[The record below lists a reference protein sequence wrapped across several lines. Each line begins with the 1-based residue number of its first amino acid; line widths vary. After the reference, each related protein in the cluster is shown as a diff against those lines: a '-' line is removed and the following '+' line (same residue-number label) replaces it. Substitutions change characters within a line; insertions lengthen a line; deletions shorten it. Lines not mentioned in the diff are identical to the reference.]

1 MKKILLLFV
10 FLPVFLS
17 ACALCALGVPKV
29 HTSVKLDILHNELQT
44 IHIQWEFTDKFTKQI
59 LQSYDSN
66 LNDKLDSFEVD
77 NVEDI
82 LTAYIAQKHYLTSIS
97 FYNEKDKA
105 GVLEISPFSSGEK
118 LSFIN
123 NKLLFNFS
131 LHVKGVHLKPSDVLK
146 IVFEDKDGFFD
157 FRVVP
162 QKEYELPSGLWVLPN
177 TNFNFV
183 FYKMSEVYKK
193 NTQTKKLSQIIPNID
208 SANKKEIKEQ
218 KISPYLRFLQE
229 KLQSYTH
236 NIKKLMKEENSPLK
250 MFSLLLFS
258 FLYGFFH
265 ALGPGH
271 GKTLVGSYF
280 LAKGGSWYGAF
291 LMAIRIGII
300 HVLGAFILVM
310 ASVYFI
316 ETFISKVVND
326 VTQYTSYFSAML
338 IIVIAIW
345 MLYQK
350 LFPKVTS
357 YSQNN
362 IKTWSMNT
370 TNQNSKI
377 LIQTHNHEHHHEH
390 GCSCS
395 TCNALASKNNSW
407 FVAFAAGIVPCP
419 GTVVI
424 FLLTF
429 VFGNY
434 YIGFLSAIAMAVGMS
449 FVIFTSALLGQVL
462 HVKLGSQFSFLPSLF
477 EYAAIFFMLILGT
490 ILLFFP
496 ITGA

>member
-1 MKKILLLFV
+1 LKKLLLFSI
-10 FLPVFLS
+10 FFPIFLS
-17 ACALCALGVPKV
+17 ACALCALGIPKV
-29 HTSVKLDILHNELQT
+29 HTSVKLDISNNELQT
-44 IHIQWEFTDKFTKQI
+44 IHIQWEFTDKFTRQI

-82 LTAYIAQKHYLTSIS
+82 LTSYIAQRNYLTTIS
-97 FYNEKDKA
+97 FYNQKDKD
-105 GVLEISPFSSGEK
+105 GVIEVAPLASGEK
-118 LSFIN
+118 LSYIN

-131 LHVKGVHLKPSDVLK
+131 LHVKGVHLKPFDVVK

-162 QKEYELPSGLWVLPN
+162 KKEYELPSGLWVLPN

-183 FYKMSEVYKK
+183 FYKISEVHKK
-193 NTQTKKLSQIIPNID
+193 NPQTKKLSQIIPNI
-208 SANKKEIKEQ
+208 NPVNKEIKEQ
-218 KISPYLRFLQE
+218 KISPYLQFLQE
-229 KLQSYTH
+229 RLQSYTYS
-236 NIKKLMKEENSPLK
+236 IKKLMKEENSPLK
-250 MFSLLLFS
+250 MFSLVLFS

-300 HVLGAFILVM
+300 HVLGAFVLVM

-326 VTQYTSYFSAML
+326 VTQYTSYFSAIL
-338 IIVIAIW
+338 IIVIAMW

-350 LFPKVTS
+350 LFPKITS
-357 YSQNN
+357 HSQSE
-362 IKTWSMNT
+362 IKTWSMDA

-377 LIQTHNHEHHHEH
+377 FVTTHNHEHHHHE
-390 GCSCS
+390 GCSCR

-462 HVKLGSQFSFLPSLF
+462 HVKLGNRFSFLPSLF
-477 EYAAIFFMLILGT
+477 EYAAIFFMLILGS

-496 ITGA
+496 IIGT